1 MGQVADLLLD
11 VESLFSLYT
20 REAVCLGIPGK
31 GTPSP
36 VKPETE
42 VSEDDEQTEATTT
55 ENSESDFE
63 DFVRPRVDVSD
74 LKPEVKAA
82 VAKLVTSSVSSGPVE
97 DEKLIGKILIEV
109 EQKVAEKAARKRQ
122 TNPETE
128 IRPTDHLSDE
138 ILTEEDKEGLRP
150 TVVEAI
156 HDRRLKLHQE
166 GALKDWPSKEPSKE
180 PSKKSPVKKE

>member
-55 ENSESDFE
+55 ETSESDLE

-74 LKPEVKAA
+74 LKPEVTSA

-150 TVVEAI
+150 IVAEAI

-166 GALKDWPSKEPSKE
+166 GALKDWPSKEPSK
-180 PSKKSPVKKE
+180 KSPVKKE

>member
-31 GTPSP
+31 GTSSP
-36 VKPETE
+36 AKPETE

-74 LKPEVKAA
+74 LKPEVTSA

-109 EQKVAEKAARKRQ
+109 EQKVAEKADRKRQ
-122 TNPETE
+122 TNTE

-138 ILTEEDKEGLRP
+138 ILTEEDKEDLRP
-150 TVVEAI
+150 IVVEAI

-166 GALKDWPSKEPSKE
+166 GALKDWPSK
-180 PSKKSPVKKE
+180 KSPVKKE